1 MFYIWI
7 ESNVLCSYNDQEIKL
22 EPDEYLVTIR
32 GSLGKFNGV
41 QVMTSLVF
49 VSNKRSYAA
58 SGDAPATIN
67 FNLPV
72 NSGKIS
78 GFFGKYGWYLDTIGV
93 FMAPINPSP

>member
-7 ESNVLCSYNDQEIKL
+7 ELNVLCSYNDQEIKL

-41 QVMTSLVF
+41 QVITSLVF

-93 FMAPINPSP
+93 FMAPN